1 MDGRG
6 PGQWGDLGMKN
17 VAVVGFGYIGS
28 VIGAVLASRGCRV
41 RGVDLNAQ
49 LVADISAGRCP
60 LPEPGLAE
68 LVETQVAAGRLSATT
83 DMAAVAGADMIV
95 ITVGTPLSD
104 SFDADLGHIRAA
116 CGAIAPHVHDGQV
129 IVIKSTVPPGV
140 TRLMADEILRP
151 KARVLMAFSPERL
164 AEGNA
169 IAEFNRLPIVVGG
182 IDAASTAAA
191 GAFWREVMGVEVI
204 EVTSP
209 EAAELVKLA
218 DNQWID
224 LNIALAHELALLAD
238 ALPWPIDVLEVIR
251 GANSLKKGQHYVNIL
266 TPSNGVGGY
275 CLTKDP
281 WFIDALGKRHGL
293 ELKLSAAGRSVND
306 AMPAYVFDQ
315 VDLFLKARGTAP
327 ADARIAVLGY
337 SFKTN
342 SGDCRFTPV
351 APFLSA
357 LTAAGYAGVAVCDPT
372 VSATEAAQHGLS
384 LTGWQEALDGADAV
398 VIMAGHDAFRP
409 IDVAAFK
416 SRLAP
421 GALIYDGR
429 IYYDHDTI
437 AALEAAGFVYRGVG
451 RSALPEAAQRQ
462 HA

>member
-1 MDGRG
+1 
-6 PGQWGDLGMKN
+6 MKN

-41 RGVDLNAQ
+41 TGIDLNAQ

-60 LPEPGLAE
+60 LPEPGLSA
-68 LVETQVAAGRLSATT
+68 LVSEQVAAGRLSATT
-83 DMAAVAGADMIV
+83 DMAAVAGTDMIV

-116 CGAIAPHVHDGQV
+116 CSAIAPHVHDGQV

-140 TRLMADEILRP
+140 TRLMAEEILRP
-151 KARVLMAFSPERL
+151 QARVLMAFSPERL

-182 IDAASTAAA
+182 IDADSTAAA

-238 ALPWPIDVLEVIR
+238 ALPYPIDVLEVIR

-293 ELKLSAAGRSVND
+293 DLKLSAAGRSVND
-306 AMPAYVFDQ
+306 GMPDYVFDQ
-315 VDLFLKARGTAP
+315 VDLFLKGRGSAP
-327 ADARIAVLGY
+327 RDAKIAVLGY

-357 LTAAGYAGVAVCDPT
+357 LKAAGYSDVAVCDPT
-372 VSATEAAQHGLS
+372 VSQTEAAQHGLS
-384 LTGWQEALDGADAV
+384 LVDDWREALDGADAV
-398 VIMAGHDAFRP
+398 AIMAGHDAFRG
-409 IDVAAFK
+409 IDPAAFK
-416 SRLAP
+416 AHMAP

-437 AALEAAGFVYRGVG
+437 AALEAAGFTYRGVG
-451 RSALPEAAQRQ
+451 RSALPEPAQRQ